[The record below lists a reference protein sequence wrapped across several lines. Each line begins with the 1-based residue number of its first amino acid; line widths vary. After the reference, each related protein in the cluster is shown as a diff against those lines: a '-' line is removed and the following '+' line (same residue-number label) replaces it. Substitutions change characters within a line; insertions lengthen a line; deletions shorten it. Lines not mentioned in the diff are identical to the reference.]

1 MGHAIGEG
9 ITLQLTFGQTITI
22 RGHASPYI
30 VVGAPFGEFD
40 GSYRLRLRLIDNQE
54 MVDLQIW
61 EVHGE

>member
-1 MGHAIGEG
+1 M
-9 ITLQLTFGQTITI
+9 TLQLTFGQTITI